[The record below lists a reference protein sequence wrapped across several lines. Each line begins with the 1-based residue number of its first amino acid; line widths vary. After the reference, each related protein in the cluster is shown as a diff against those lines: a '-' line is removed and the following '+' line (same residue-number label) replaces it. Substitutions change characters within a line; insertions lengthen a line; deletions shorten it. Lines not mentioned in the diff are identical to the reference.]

1 MHYLRNSAEIREQLH
16 RLFSGGGRKWAVV
29 GFVGYNA
36 VDHLPKDV
44 SDLSVVCWQK
54 AGGTNPD
61 GVRRLI
67 DKGVAVYF
75 CRRLHQKI
83 YWREN
88 TGLIVGS
95 ANLSDNALGE
105 DGLHEF
111 AVYCDDRDF
120 DINQVLSSLKYE
132 AVSTDALARLDV
144 EHTAYARNSPV
155 DHYHRT
161 RPPRTFVPATNT
173 RHRKPW
179 KMVTWTELR
188 ENSDHIQQVV
198 KAQFGTNDWAND
210 NDVTSDS
217 FEKGDFVLQVKTNDD
232 GIIERA
238 NARWL
243 LVDTVAGRRGD
254 RVIVQVNKLDSRTPP
269 PFELDSA
276 FKKNLKRAFNETT
289 EWDAI
294 LDRHGVVR
302 PRFLQSIMDLYG
314 SDREARRG
322 RT

>member
-1 MHYLRNSAEIREQLH
+1 MRYLRNSAEIRGRLLQ
-16 RLFSGGGRKWAVV
+16 LFSGPGRKWAVV

-44 SDLSVVCWQK
+44 SNLNVICWPK

-67 DKGVAVYF
+67 DNGVGVYF
-75 CRRLHQKI
+75 CKRLHQKI

-88 TGLIVGS
+88 AGLIVGS

-111 AVYCDDRDF
+111 AVYCDDNHF
-120 DINQVLSSLKYE
+120 DINQVLSSLKYD
-132 AVSTDALARLDV
+132 AVTTEALARLDV
-144 EHTAYARNSPV
+144 EHTAYARNAPV
-155 DHYHRT
+155 DHHRHSA
-161 RPPRTFVPATNT
+161 RRPRTFISAATV

-179 KMVTWTELR
+179 KIVTWTELR
-188 ENSDHIQQVV
+188 ENSDHIQEVV
-198 KAQFGTNDWAND
+198 RAQFGTDAWAND
-210 NDVTSDS
+210 NDVQSDS
-217 FEKGDFVLQVKTNDD
+217 FEKGDFVLQVKTNDE

-243 LVDTVAGRRGD
+243 LVDTVAGRRGS
-254 RVIVQVNKLDSRTPP
+254 RAIVQVKKLDNRTPP

-276 FKKNLKRAFNETT
+276 FKKNFKRAFNQTA
-289 EWDAI
+289 EWDTI
-294 LDRHGVVR
+294 HDRHSVVR
-302 PRFLQSIMDLYG
+302 PQFVQSIMDLYG
-314 SDREARRG
+314 DDRDAP
-322 RT
+322 